1 MAALLGTAYLVQVHY
16 IGKMRQLILTN
27 GWELPIDPI
36 RIDTKLVQTKN
47 KRILP
52 WYSLV
57 PAGILLMISLYQAW
71 QLPDLS
77 TGYLMGGVSL
87 AIFAL
92 FLYLWVIIS
101 RLPVRGISGDS
112 AIDQHINDLTKR
124 YWSLLIAVT
133 CTITLLLLT
142 VPLASMSATGAFST
156 ILLVLFVVLVVFLIV
171 FTFFL
176 LLDLRKKQ
184 DQLLEPA
191 AQPRYYGEDAY
202 WRYGFYINPNDAR
215 LFVPD
220 RVGMNIGINLG
231 KRSGQIVAGI
241 TAVFLLVLMVGT
253 IIPMYRLDFAPDAI
267 TGEVQGQEVTFDA
280 PMTGKTTVSLA
291 DIETVELIE
300 ALPSPRVRTM
310 GVGTAS
316 YQIGQFTVAG
326 EPARMFV
333 DTKVTPILKV
343 TTNDGPIVFYTNKK
357 AAETT
362 DLYEELV
369 QKISSAE

>member
-1 MAALLGTAYLVQVHY
+1 
-16 IGKMRQLILTN
+16 
-27 GWELPIDPI
+27 
-36 RIDTKLVQTKN
+36 
-47 KRILP
+47 
-52 WYSLV
+52 
-57 PAGILLMISLYQAW
+57 
-71 QLPDLS
+71 
-77 TGYLMGGVSL
+77 MGGVSL

-101 RLPVRGISGDS
+101 RLPGRGISGNS
-112 AIDQHINDLTKR
+112 AIDQHINDLTKH
-124 YWSLLIAVT
+124 YWSLMIAVT

-241 TAVFLLVLMVGT
+241 TAVFLLVLMIGT
-253 IIPMYRLDFAPDAI
+253 IIPMYRLDFTADAI
-267 TGEVQGQEVTFDA
+267 
-280 PMTGKTTVSLA
+280 
-291 DIETVELIE
+291 
-300 ALPSPRVRTM
+300 PRSDER
-310 GVGTAS
+310 
-316 YQIGQFTVAG
+316 
-326 EPARMFV
+326 R
-333 DTKVTPILKV
+333 
-343 TTNDGPIVFYTNKK
+343 
-357 AAETT
+357 
-362 DLYEELV
+362 
-369 QKISSAE
+369 